1 MSWQEVA
8 VAQAG
13 LLSRAQALR
22 CGLNRAAVAHRL
34 ATGRWV
40 RAMPGV
46 YRVFTGES
54 SPLADAWAAVL
65 YAGAGA
71 SLDAAPSLWLS
82 GVLPQPPPQWAVLV
96 PAHRRVVAQPG
107 SPVTV
112 SRRLGSWTHP
122 SASPPRLRVE
132 TAVLRATQLCST
144 VEQVVDVVVLATS
157 SRRTT
162 AARLTAEARAWPR
175 LRWRALLDQLVSEV
189 EDGVASPL
197 ERRWRTDVEIA
208 HALPRGRRNVA
219 VVIAGRRRYRD
230 LRYEPSGVVVEL
242 DGRTAHP
249 TAAAF
254 RDRERDNAAAR
265 SLELALRYGWREVSG
280 DPCGCAGEL
289 AGLLRLRGWRGQLRR
304 CGRGCAVVATA

>member
-8 VAQAG
+8 DAQAG
-13 LLSRAQALR
+13 LLSRAQALGG
-22 CGLNRAAVAHRL
+22 GLSRAAVEHRL
-34 ATGRWV
+34 VTGRWV
-40 RAMPGV
+40 RALPGV
-46 YRVFTGES
+46 YRTFTGEP
-54 SPLADAWAAVL
+54 SPLANAWAAVL
-65 YAGAGA
+65 HAGAGA
-71 SLDAAPSLWLS
+71 SLDAAPSLWLA
-82 GVLPQPPPQWAVLV
+82 GVTQQPPPLWPVLV
-96 PAHRRVVAQPG
+96 PMHRRVVSQAG

-112 SRRLGSWTHP
+112 SRRLGAWAHP

-132 TAVLRATQLCST
+132 SAVLRATELCST
-144 VEQVVDVVVLATS
+144 AEQVVDAVVLATS

-162 AARLTAEARAWPR
+162 AARLAAEARAWPR

-230 LRYEPSGVVVEL
+230 LRYDPFGVVVEL
-242 DGRTAHP
+242 DGRMAHP
-249 TAAAF
+249 TGAAF

-280 DPCGCAGEL
+280 DPCGCAAEL
-289 AGLLRLRGWRGQLRR
+289 AGLLQQRGWSGRLRR
-304 CGRGCAVVATA
+304 CGRGCGVVVSA